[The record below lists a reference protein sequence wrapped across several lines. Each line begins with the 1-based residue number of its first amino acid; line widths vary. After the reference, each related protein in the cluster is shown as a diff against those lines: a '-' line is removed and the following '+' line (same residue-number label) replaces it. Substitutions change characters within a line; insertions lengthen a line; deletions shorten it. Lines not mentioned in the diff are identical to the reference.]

1 MVVKIFNLYKKRLD
15 KPRNILYHFY
25 CIEKYRNI
33 LQYFQGGKVM
43 KRTLLLSALLIMLA
57 VPVSLGQVP
66 QTISYQG
73 VLTNT
78 DGTTVP
84 DREYR
89 FIFKLYDEEGN
100 ELWSEEQLDV
110 KVKKGVF
117 NVILGSVNPLDL
129 SFDQPYQLGVTV
141 EGGSELTPQ
150 IELTSSPYSLNP
162 STDGDSPWTVSGDDI
177 YRLEGNVGIGT
188 TLPGA
193 LRGKNLHIDGVD
205 GGSALILSGS
215 GISTLRMQDANVAMT
230 WDINLGAT
238 GQALSFWNPVDNS
251 STMVIYPGGNVGIGT
266 EEPTALR
273 GANLEIAGGDGG
285 SALLLTGSGGTSTL
299 RMENPE
305 MTWDINLG
313 DRGQALNFWNS
324 VASGSVMAIH
334 PGGNLSIGTPEP
346 GGKLHVYG
354 GKTLIESTDYLDGQ
368 LRILN
373 IADTN
378 DKEASIGFFAG
389 AMRWVMGPGATTGLN
404 STKFGI
410 GSSTIGTNFVTIQSD
425 GNIGIGT
432 TNPGAPLHIAR
443 EGSGI
448 TNNLI
453 VAGGSH
459 QAGDGV
465 QMDLWSWGPGYG
477 AKIRAVNTASSPS
490 ELQPQLD
497 FIITNVSHDTVG
509 MSIKHNG
516 NVGMGTTN
524 PAAKLHVWGNLDDT
538 RIQIEKEGSGYAQF
552 GYDTTGS
559 YIFERNASNP
569 FRIYTGGQER
579 MRFTSAGNV
588 GIGTMNPG
596 EKLAV
601 NSGSINPIASFLN
614 TNSAYSEIFVGG
626 SISSNGSLVMGFNQN
641 NDFGY
646 LGVCGDDLIGAGQGL
661 VIADGGNVG
670 IGTTNPQ
677 SKLAVNGTI
686 TAQEVVVTLDGWA
699 DYVFEDD
706 YQSMP
711 LDELEQ
717 SIKKNKH
724 LPGIPSAEE
733 VAANGVNVGEMQAK
747 LLQKVEELTLYVIE
761 LKKENEQLKRRVES
775 LEK

>member
-1 MVVKIFNLYKKRLD
+1 
-15 KPRNILYHFY
+15 
-25 CIEKYRNI
+25 
-33 LQYFQGGKVM
+33 
-43 KRTLLLSALLIMLA
+43 
-57 VPVSLGQVP
+57 
-66 QTISYQG
+66 
-73 VLTNT
+73 
-78 DGTTVP
+78 
-84 DREYR
+84 
-89 FIFKLYDEEGN
+89 
-100 ELWSEEQLDV
+100 
-110 KVKKGVF
+110 
-117 NVILGSVNPLDL
+117 
-129 SFDQPYQLGVTV
+129 
-141 EGGSELTPQ
+141 
-150 IELTSSPYSLNP
+150 
-162 STDGDSPWTVSGDDI
+162 
-177 YRLEGNVGIGT
+177 
-188 TLPGA
+188 
-193 LRGKNLHIDGVD
+193 
-205 GGSALILSGS
+205 
-215 GISTLRMQDANVAMT
+215 
-230 WDINLGAT
+230 
-238 GQALSFWNPVDNS
+238 
-251 STMVIYPGGNVGIGT
+251 
-266 EEPTALR
+266 
-273 GANLEIAGGDGG
+273 
-285 SALLLTGSGGTSTL
+285 
-299 RMENPE
+299 
-305 MTWDINLG
+305 
-313 DRGQALNFWNS
+313 
-324 VASGSVMAIH
+324 MAIH

-733 VAANGVNVGEMQAK
+733 VAANGVNVGEMQVK